1 MDLTQMLL
9 MGAGGGEVPRGESVY
24 AIPGTYTWVCPAG
37 VTSVSAVVVGAGGSG
52 EFGGGGGALAYRNNI
67 TVTPGVSYTVIVG
80 AVANGNTNTTGGTSS
95 FYGDSKIGRAHV

>member
-37 VTSVSAVVVGAGGSG
+37 VTSVSAVVVGA
-52 EFGGGGGALAYRNNI
+52 E
-67 TVTPGVSYTVIVG
+67 
-80 AVANGNTNTTGGTSS
+80 
-95 FYGDSKIGRAHV
+95 IGRAHV